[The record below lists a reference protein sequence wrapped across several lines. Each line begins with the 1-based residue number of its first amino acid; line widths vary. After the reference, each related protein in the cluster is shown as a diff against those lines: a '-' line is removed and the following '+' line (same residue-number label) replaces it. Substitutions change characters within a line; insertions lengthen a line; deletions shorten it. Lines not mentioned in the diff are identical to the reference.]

1 MAMRRRLY
9 INMLSSGL
17 VSMVSGCST
26 IRSTGDSNIKVEN
39 FPDYD
44 SLDVTFTGEV
54 IQQLSDENPPRIEL
68 RFTNDGPERKMA
80 FGPVA
85 PFTGLGDEDETL
97 VLIPDTREPL
107 EAWDPDVPDTFV
119 PESRKDGCWRTLHT
133 PARRPYFENT
143 VLDTGEQRIEQ
154 YTLLA
159 QADAESCFP
168 SGTYRFENK
177 FKIKEIHTLSLDV
190 VVP

>member
-1 MAMRRRLY
+1 MERRLY
-9 INMLSSGL
+9 VSMLSSGL
-17 VSMVSGCST
+17 VSLVSGCSN
-26 IRSTGDSNIKVEN
+26 IRSGGDSNIKVEN
-39 FPDYD
+39 FSEYD
-44 SLDVTFTGEV
+44 DLEVTFTGEV
-54 IQQLSDENPPRIEL
+54 IRQPSDENPARIEL
-68 RFTNDGPERKMA
+68 RFTNDGPERMMA

-119 PESRKDGCWRTLHT
+119 PESRNDGCWRALHT

-143 VLDTGEQRIEQ
+143 ILDTGEQRSEQ

-159 QADAESCFP
+159 QADAEACFP
-168 SGTYRFENK
+168 SGTYRFENR
-177 FKIKEIHTLSLDV
+177 FKIEEVHTMSFDV